1 MNVTVSPDTQK
12 LIEERMKA
20 GGYTTPEEVIRAGLA
35 SLQQGETH
43 GDFAPGELEQL
54 LAQGERSIR
63 ERGTVTAAEVFGEL
77 RRRSEERRGGT
88 P

>member
-1 MNVTVSPDTQK
+1 MNVSLSPDTQK

-43 GDFAPGELEQL
+43 GDFAPGELEEL
-54 LAQGERSIR
+54 LAQGERSIA
-63 ERGTVTAAEVFGEL
+63 ERGTVPVAQVFPGPC
-77 RRRSEERRGGT
+77 RKR
-88 P
+88 